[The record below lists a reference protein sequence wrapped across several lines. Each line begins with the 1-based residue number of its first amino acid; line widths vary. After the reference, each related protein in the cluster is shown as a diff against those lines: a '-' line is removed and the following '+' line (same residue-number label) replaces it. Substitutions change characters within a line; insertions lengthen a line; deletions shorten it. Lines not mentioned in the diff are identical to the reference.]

1 VKFSEVRA
9 KSFKKYCIWVMRCL
23 SWGGRLNLIVAT
35 TRRKDSSLLPP
46 LEKGVK
52 AMSTMATKIL
62 AVNVLLILGVC
73 VFAVTLAVSLVVLL
87 SEPILSS
94 EAVLKWLTTQPAS
107 SCGGSS
113 S

>member
-1 VKFSEVRA
+1 
-9 KSFKKYCIWVMRCL
+9 
-23 SWGGRLNLIVAT
+23 
-35 TRRKDSSLLPP
+35 
-46 LEKGVK
+46 
-52 AMSTMATKIL
+52 MSTMATKIL
-62 AVNVLLILGVC
+62 AVNVLLILGVS
-73 VFAVTLAVSLVVLL
+73 VFAVTLAVTLGVIL